1 MKTLEKFIF
10 EYINNKFDEKSIDI
24 LKYLKNKRNDFLND
38 NIIEKIDTLKEN
50 LPKDIESFYKDIFL
64 KFILNEMLNLNL

>member
-1 MKTLEKFIF
+1 MKTLEKFIV

-24 LKYLKNKRNDFLND
+24 LEYLKNKRNDFLND

-50 LPKDIESFYKDIFL
+50 LPKEI
-64 KFILNEMLNLNL
+64 